1 MKKLKNVIIEAIT
14 WVLVFF
20 ILVALLKY
28 IIYG

>member
-1 MKKLKNVIIEAIT
+1 MKKLKNVIIEAIA
-14 WVLVFF
+14 WVLVLF

>member
-1 MKKLKNVIIEAIT
+1 MKKLKNAIIEAIT
-14 WVLVFF
+14 WLVVFF